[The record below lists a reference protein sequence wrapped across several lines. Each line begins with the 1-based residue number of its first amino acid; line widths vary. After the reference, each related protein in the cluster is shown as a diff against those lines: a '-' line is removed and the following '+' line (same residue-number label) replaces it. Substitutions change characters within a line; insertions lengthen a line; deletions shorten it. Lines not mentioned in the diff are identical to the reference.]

1 VTSTATPGCAGDCD
15 QNRHVTISELI
26 HGVNIALGQL
36 PLSGCP
42 DFDQDGSD
50 EVEINELIAAVNAA
64 LNGCP

>member
-1 VTSTATPGCAGDCD
+1 
-15 QNRHVTISELI
+15 VTISELI